1 MDSNK
6 KKYKYISIEDKV
18 IDVMNHPAFKNFG
31 FYLFPWNDEN
41 RYNKN
46 MAMKD
51 VISLNLWHTNLKA
64 EEEVS
69 GLNRLIDEINKGYKV
84 FYDIY
89 TEEEK
94 KKDPFKKYT
103 GLFFIRGK
111 KNAPYMIMLPGG
123 GYFYVGTLHEGL
135 PVIDEINKF
144 GYTLYNLII
153 GKIIYKLLKK

>member
-31 FYLFPWNDEN
+31 FYLFPWNDEK

-94 KKDPFKKYT
+94 KKDPFKNS
-103 GLFFIRGK
+103 LDSFLLEVK
-111 KNAPYMIMLPGG
+111 KML
-123 GYFYVGTLHEGL
+123 
-135 PVIDEINKF
+135 
-144 GYTLYNLII
+144 LI
-153 GKIIYKLLKK
+153 